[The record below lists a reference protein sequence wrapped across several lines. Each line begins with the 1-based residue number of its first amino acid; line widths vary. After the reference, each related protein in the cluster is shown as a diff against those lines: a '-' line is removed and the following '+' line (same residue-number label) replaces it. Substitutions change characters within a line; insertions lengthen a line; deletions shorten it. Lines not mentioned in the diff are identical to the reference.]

1 MPRILIY
8 SLSNN
13 FPIPNP
19 DEPEPNGRSS
29 VVTVENVQNVENVY
43 DYNDFNKQ
51 SDTTA

>member
-1 MPRILIY
+1 MRDQIL
-8 SLSNN
+8 N
-13 FPIPNP
+13 PNP

-29 VVTVENVQNVENVY
+29 VVTVQTVQNVQNVENVY